1 MSVPRASV
9 LDYSREL
16 CTTASHTDSDIL
28 PFGDMNAL
36 DNPDPD
42 LACRISCF
50 TIGIILKET
59 IGLVLSNFSCKRD
72 KCATHSGCLF
82 VCSIKTK
89 EPLD

>member
-16 CTTASHTDSDIL
+16 CTTASHSDADIL

-50 TIGIILKET
+50 TIGILLREINTRLT
-59 IGLVLSNFSCKRD
+59 TVF
-72 KCATHSGCLF
+72 F
-82 VCSIKTK
+82 KTR
-89 EPLD
+89 ENN